1 MLSVIDDYLILGAG
15 VSGIIMAKELTANG
29 ANVTLVEAGEY
40 FNKDTYPQKEIDAN
54 SKLYWGG
61 GIELNHQ
68 ATIGF
73 LRPKVV
79 GGGSIVN
86 QALLDRFDNV
96 ALESW
101 SEVSGIKEFSV
112 EKMKAW
118 YEKAESGVK
127 IQEIPK
133 EYRNANADI
142 FIQGFKNLGYEC
154 APLKR
159 AQSGCEYEKGN
170 DCIQCLSGCKL
181 DSKQSTAI
189 TALPKAIK
197 NGLKLFSQ
205 MEATR
210 IEQKNDL
217 IIVHAVDRNKAHHTF
232 KAKNLIL
239 ASGAVGNTKLLL
251 NSNLKNSN
259 PMVGKN
265 FYTHPQFMSLG
276 LYEKEIAAH
285 KGPFQAMKS
294 DEPHFRISKFKLE
307 NVFAPPVGLAM
318 LLPSFGKKH
327 MASMKKLRHYACVE
341 VAIRDQLPGTI
352 KLTSSGRVHITKE
365 LKGEDFQTYKRG
377 EKVIH
382 QIFNSTGATKVV
394 NGELSI
400 GLHLMGGLCIG
411 EDSKSSV
418 VNPDFQLHHASNI
431 FCADSSIFPNAPGIN
446 PSLTIMALTLK
457 AADTIIKKAHQ
468 S

>member
-1 MLSVIDDYLILGAG
+1 MLSVIDDYLIIGAG
-15 VSGIIMAKELTANG
+15 ISGILMAKELTQAG
-29 ANVTLVEAGEY
+29 AKVTLLEAGNY
-40 FNKDTYPQKEIDAN
+40 FNRHTYPQKEIDAN

-68 ATIGF
+68 ASIGF

-86 QALLDRFDNV
+86 QALLDRFDHQ
-96 ALESW
+96 ALNSW
-101 SEVSGIKEFSV
+101 QEASGIPFFNPDQ
-112 EKMKAW
+112 MKAW
-118 YEKAESGVK
+118 YEKAEAGVK
-127 IQEIPK
+127 IQEIPTQ
-133 EYRNANADI
+133 YRNANADI
-142 FIQGFKNLGYEC
+142 FIQGFKNLGYNC

-189 TALPKAIK
+189 TALPLAIE
-197 NGLKLFSQ
+197 NGLKLISQ
-205 MEATR
+205 MEAKR

-217 IIVHAVDRNKAHHTF
+217 NIVHAIDRNKAHHTF
-232 KAKNLIL
+232 KAKNIIL
-239 ASGAVGNTKLLL
+239 ASGAIGNSKLLL
-251 NSNLKNSN
+251 TSKFQKSH
-259 PMVGKN
+259 PMIGHH

-294 DEPHFRISKFKLE
+294 DEPHFRINKFKLE

-318 LLPSFGKKH
+318 LLPGYGKQH
-327 MASMKKLRHYACVE
+327 MTSMKKLRHYACVE
-341 VAIRDQLPGTI
+341 VAIKDQIPGTI
-352 KLTSSGRVHITKE
+352 KLTNTGRVKVIKE
-365 LKGEDFQTYKRG
+365 IKGEDFETYKRG

-382 QIFNSTGATKVV
+382 QIFNSTGATKIID
-394 NGELSI
+394 GELSI
-400 GLHLMGGLCIG
+400 GLHLMGGLSIG
-411 EDSKSSV
+411 NNDQKSV
-418 VNPDFQLHHASNI
+418 IAPDFSLHNVKNI
-431 FCADSSIFPNAPGIN
+431 FCADSSIFPTAPGIN
-446 PSLTIMALTLK
+446 PSLTIMALSLM
-457 AADTIIKKAHQ
+457 AASQIIKGA